1 MLGGLFH
8 HLPYCNFHELNL
20 DYLESEVKEAKD
32 LAEKAS
38 SDAAEALDKVETAQ
52 QAASDAKDQADA
64 AADSAAA
71 AEAAATAFEAAPVV
85 DETIFTAVNHG
96 TVGTQQ
102 GIRWGKMANIEF
114 SCESDGMD
122 GTIFQATLKE
132 EYKPPVNISWFE
144 YFYDA
149 QTDQTAVWAYT
160 VNASTGN
167 LRIFST
173 DAGATGNIQIHIN
186 KTYIKA

>member
-8 HLPYCNFHELNL
+8 HFPYTNFHELNL
-20 DYLESEVKEAKD
+20 DWLLGQYKETKE

-38 SDAAEALDKVETAQ
+38 EDAAAVLDKVDTAE
-52 QAASDAKDQADA
+52 QAASDAAE
-64 AADSAAA
+64 SAAA

-85 DETIFTAVNHG
+85 DSTIFDSVAHG
-96 TVGTQQ
+96 TISTQQ

-114 SCESDGMD
+114 TAESDGMD
-122 GTIFQATLKE
+122 GTIFQATLKP

-144 YFYDA
+144 YYYDA
-149 QTDQTAVWAYT
+149 QTSQTAVWAYT
-160 VNASTGN
+160 INANTGN

-173 DAGATGNIQIHIN
+173 DAGATGNIQLHIN